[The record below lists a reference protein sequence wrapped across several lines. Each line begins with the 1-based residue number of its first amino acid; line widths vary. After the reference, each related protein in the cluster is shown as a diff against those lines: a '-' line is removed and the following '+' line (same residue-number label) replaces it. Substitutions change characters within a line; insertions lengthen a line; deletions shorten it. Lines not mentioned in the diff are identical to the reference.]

1 MKKEAK
7 GNKAEL
13 ANELKSKKVIIGT
26 DRVIKNIRLGKI
38 SKVYLSS
45 NCKESVESDISHYGK
60 LGDIKVIKLSLSNE
74 ELGVLCKK
82 PFSISVLGLV
92 KE

>member
-1 MKKEAK
+1 MKKKTKEDKINLAK
-7 GNKAEL
+7 
-13 ANELKSKKVIIGT
+13 ELKSKKVVIGT
-26 DRVIKNIRLGKI
+26 ERVIKNLRLGKI
-38 SKVYLSS
+38 NKVYISS
-45 NCKESVESDISHYGK
+45 NCKDSIKSDISHYGK
-60 LGDIKVIKLSLSNE
+60 LGNIEIVELSLSNE